1 MAQID
6 ETKAAQAA
14 ANSDRD
20 QMTRDGLILCERS
33 VKEGGWAEY
42 FDPDKGLGMEDELK
56 KAHTAIMLENS
67 RKWLHSLD
75 ESTLSTTVGGYR
87 DFIFPIVRAAFPNNP
102 INEIVSVQ
110 PQTRRNGTIYW
121 MNYVIGQTRGGF
133 KRGETLFDA
142 NTGWQG
148 RVGYT
153 DEKVVGE
160 SQGNTAAQAAQG
172 GTLAESPVRPNGV
185 ELYVIDGAA
194 TYTLRDDGNGAFV
207 IAGVTGGGVLTLA
220 SSSISYNSGVW
231 AATFSAPLAGAE
243 AMTADYETNPEGTF
257 VKAQIDIE
265 MKSSGVQAIRRAI
278 GMRVSMESMQDFSAE
293 FGQDISQTI
302 ITGAAQ
308 AILAD
313 VGGEVV
319 RDLWDMAGAAV
330 ATFDLK
336 VPTGV
341 NRAEH
346 FRDINW
352 EIQIA
357 SGAITDATQ
366 RGQATFLIVD
376 QNAANVLMTVGAAGG
391 FQKAGD
397 TSKGQGLVY
406 IGDFNGLRV
415 YKYKFMSAFPG
426 AAAKG
431 NVLVGYKGDDWWDTG
446 YVHAPYQQ
454 FYTNGP
460 DERADLT
467 RRQAFAMR
475 YAKKRINSF
484 MYKRV
489 NIIETP

>member
-1 MAQID
+1 MSDTDTELKKVASAARD
-6 ETKAAQAA
+6 EVIAY
-14 ANSDRD
+14 
-20 QMTRDGLILCERS
+20 GLSLCERGE
-33 VKEGGWAEY
+33 KEGGWAEY
-42 FDPDKGLGMEDELK
+42 FDADKGLGMEDEIK
-56 KAHTAIMLENS
+56 KAQTAVMLENA
-67 RKWLHSLD
+67 RRWIGSLD
-75 ESTLSTTVGGYR
+75 ESTLALTVGGYR

-121 MNYVIGQTRGGF
+121 MNYVIGQTRGQF
-133 KRGETLFDA
+133 KRGQTLFDA
-142 NTGWQG
+142 NNGWTG

-153 DEKVVGE
+153 DEKILGE
-160 SQGNTAAQAAQG
+160 SQTNTAAAAAQS
-172 GTLAESPVRPNGV
+172 GTLSETPVRANTVEISVTDGVDTYVLRDNGNGGLTKV
-185 ELYVIDGAA
+185 SGGAKTISAA
-194 TYTLRDDGNGAFV
+194 TINYQTGA
-207 IAGVTGGGVLTLA
+207 
-220 SSSISYNSGVW
+220 W
-231 AATFSAPLAGAE
+231 AATFSAALAGAE
-243 AMTADYETNPEGTF
+243 AVAVDYESNQEGRY

-265 MKSSGVQAIRRAI
+265 MQSAGVQALRRAI
-278 GMRVSMESMQDFSAE
+278 SMRVSMESMQDFQAE

-319 RDLWDMAGAAV
+319 RDLWDMAGTAV
-330 ATFDLK
+330 ATFNID
-336 VPTGV
+336 VPAGI

-366 RGQATFLIVD
+366 RGAATFLIVD
-376 QNAANVLMTVGAAGG
+376 QAAANVLITAGATGG
-391 FQKAGD
+391 FIKAGD
-397 TSKGQGLVY
+397 DSKGQGLVFL
-406 IGDFNGLRV
+406 GTFNGLRV
-415 YKYKFMSAFPG
+415 YKYKYMSSFPN
-426 AAAKG
+426 ASSKG
-431 NVLVGYKGDDWWDTG
+431 NILVGYKGDDWWDTG

-475 YAKKRINSF
+475 YAKKRINAN
-484 MYKRV
+484 MYKR
-489 NIIETP
+489 IALTGT